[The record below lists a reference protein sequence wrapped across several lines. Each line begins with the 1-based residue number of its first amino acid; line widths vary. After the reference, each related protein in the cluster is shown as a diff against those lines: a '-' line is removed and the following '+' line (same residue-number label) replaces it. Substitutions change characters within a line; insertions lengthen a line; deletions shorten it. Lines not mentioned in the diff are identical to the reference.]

1 MVRAASAT
9 ITDMR
14 VGLCILV
21 AMVAMAAC
29 GGDEGRGPVTGVPFA
44 GSGSGGDGIGV
55 GDDDGSGDG
64 DDTSGVLDLSGGSGG
79 SPLPSQGCSGIDFLF
94 VVDDSMSMAA
104 QQARL
109 LSSFDGFIAAI
120 ENTIVDVTSY
130 HVGVVTSDA
139 YAFNEAG
146 CRGLGDLVTVTG
158 GADSSAASCGPFAEG
173 RRFTT
178 DHDELLQTFPCIA
191 RVGTEGSA
199 VELPVSAA
207 IAALHPDKAEAGGCN
222 EAFVRDDAILVIV
235 IVTDDPP
242 FAGDMDDAHP
252 DALTAGWHD
261 AIVNAKNG
269 DEAAT
274 VVIGFVPWQNL
285 SCLVYEVD
293 SPNLIGFVE
302 SFGDRGVLASVCDP
316 DYTTTFA
323 TTVATI
329 QTTCQEFTPP
339 G

>member
-1 MVRAASAT
+1 VLLLCAA
-9 ITDMR
+9 
-14 VGLCILV
+14 V
-21 AMVAMAAC
+21 AAC
-29 GGDEGRGPVTGVPFA
+29 ADERDPSSTGVSIT
-44 GSGSGGDGIGV
+44 GVGTGVGMGGDGIGV
-55 GDDDGSGDG
+55 DDSGDGDDG
-64 DDTSGVLDLSGGSGG
+64 DDTSGVLDLSGGSEGG
-79 SPLPSQGCSGIDFLF
+79 PLPSQGCSGIDFLF
-94 VVDDSMSMAA
+94 VVDDSASMAA

-120 ENTIVDVTSY
+120 QNTIVDVTSY

-139 YAFNEAG
+139 YAWNETG

-158 GADSSAASCGPFAEG
+158 GADASGASCGPFAEG
-173 RRFTT
+173 GRFAS
-178 DHDELLQTFPCIA
+178 DQDDLSQKFPCIA

-207 IAALHPDKAEAGGCN
+207 IAALHPGKAEPGGCN
-222 EAFVRDDAILVIV
+222 EAFLRDDAILVVV

-242 FAGDMDDAHP
+242 FEGDMDDAHP

-261 AIVNAKNG
+261 AIVDAKHG

-274 VVIGFVPWQNL
+274 VVIGFVPWQDL

-293 SPNLIGFVE
+293 SPNLVGFVE

-316 DYTTTFA
+316 DYTSIFA
-323 TTVATI
+323 STVATI
-329 QTTCQEFTPP
+329 QTTCQEFTPA